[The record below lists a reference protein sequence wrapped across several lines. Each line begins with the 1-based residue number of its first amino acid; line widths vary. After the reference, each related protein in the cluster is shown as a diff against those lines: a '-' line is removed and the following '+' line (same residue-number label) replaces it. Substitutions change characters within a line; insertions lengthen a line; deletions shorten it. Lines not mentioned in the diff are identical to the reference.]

1 MARLIIPIIL
11 ITVSI
16 IGFLKVLNPMYAD
29 VKLLKAQTASY
40 NEALDNS
47 KALEAERVKLTK
59 QYNSFAPED
68 LSKIEKLLPNSVDN
82 IRLILE
88 IEKLA
93 SPYGMV
99 LRDVRYDTFKEED
112 AETPVRQAGGGV
124 ESLPTEYGAWDLEF
138 STEGAYSNFLNF
150 IRDLESNL
158 RLVDISSIQFASD
171 TTTGK
176 GGGAS
181 TSEVYKYS
189 FKIKTY
195 WLRN

>member
-47 KALEAERVKLTK
+47 KALEAERDKLTK

-112 AETPVRQAGGGV
+112 ARR
-124 ESLPTEYGAWDLEF
+124 SKW
-138 STEGAYSNFLNF
+138 
-150 IRDLESNL
+150 
-158 RLVDISSIQFASD
+158 
-171 TTTGK
+171 K
-176 GGGAS
+176 
-181 TSEVYKYS
+181 
-189 FKIKTY
+189 
-195 WLRN
+195 